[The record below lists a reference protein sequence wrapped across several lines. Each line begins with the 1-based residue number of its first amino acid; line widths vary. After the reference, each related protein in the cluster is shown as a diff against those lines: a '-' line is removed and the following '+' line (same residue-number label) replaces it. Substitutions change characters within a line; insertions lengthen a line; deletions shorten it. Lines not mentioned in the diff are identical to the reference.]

1 MPAAA
6 HPLTWRDLPLL
17 SRSRKRVLCL
27 DSRRAAIGHG
37 NLLGAGLLALF
48 SAATGIAAAASETPP
63 LLAMASYDPQ
73 TALAHWL
80 YLAPQE
86 AVHAE
91 TPLAPLAEALI
102 AHPALH
108 GAQAL
113 LAEAPLDAAWLPAM
127 RQAGFRICAR
137 HHLWLLES
145 ALAAAARGAWQWPAP
160 PQRREADRLYANLT
174 PPLARSLLPSPTASP
189 TALVYVEDGR
199 VRGVAQWAA
208 GPRGVWALP
217 MLHPDTH
224 SPADALTALAVF
236 LQRGRLPLYLAIRD
250 NQMWLEGALNA
261 LQARPGE
268 IYALLARRIAQPA
281 LALSPA
287 EAAAVPGAPQPTAF

>member
-6 HPLTWRDLPLL
+6 RPLTWRDLPLL
-17 SRSRKRVLCL
+17 SRYREHAICL
-27 DSRRAAIGHG
+27 DSRRKAIGHG
-37 NLLGAGLLALF
+37 SLLGAGLLALF
-48 SAATGIAAAASETPP
+48 STATGIAAAVSETPP
-63 LLAMASYDPQ
+63 LLAVASYNPQ

-80 YLAPQE
+80 YLTPQE
-86 AVHAE
+86 ALHAE
-91 TPLAPLAEALI
+91 TSLAPLAEALV

-113 LAEAPLDAAWLPAM
+113 LAEAPLHAAWLPAM

-137 HHLWLLES
+137 HRLWLLES
-145 ALAAAARGAWQWPAP
+145 TPAAATARGVWQWPTP
-160 PQRREADRLYANLT
+160 PQRWDANRLYADLT
-174 PPLARSLLPSPTASP
+174 PPLVRSLLPSPAALP

-224 SPADALTALAVF
+224 SPADALAALAAF
-236 LQRGRLPLYLAIRD
+236 LQRGKLPLYFAIRD

-261 LQARPGE
+261 LQMRSGE
-268 IYALLARRIAQPA
+268 IYALLARRIARPA
-281 LALSPA
+281 PALSPA
-287 EAAAVPGAPQPTAF
+287 EAATVPSAQPTTS